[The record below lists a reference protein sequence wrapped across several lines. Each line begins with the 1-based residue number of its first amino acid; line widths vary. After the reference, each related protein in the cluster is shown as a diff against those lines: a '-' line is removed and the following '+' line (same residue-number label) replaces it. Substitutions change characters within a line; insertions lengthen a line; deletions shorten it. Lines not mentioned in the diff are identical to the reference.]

1 MSGERRE
8 RVRLVV
14 VLVDSS
20 AWVEVLRGNLD
31 LRRKVRDV
39 VAVCPPV
46 VQEILQGATT
56 ERQYRF
62 ARDMFRRARMLESP
76 MPLAVFEEAAQ
87 LYRACRAAGY
97 TIRSPHDCL
106 IAVCA
111 IRNDVPLL
119 HADRDF
125 DHIASVSALRLA

>member
-1 MSGERRE
+1 M
-8 RVRLVV
+8 
-14 VLVDSS
+14 
-20 AWVEVLRGNLD
+20 
-31 LRRKVRDV
+31 RDV

-46 VQEILQGATT
+46 VQEVLQGATS
-56 ERQYRF
+56 ERQYQV
-62 ARDMFRRARMLESP
+62 AREMLLRARMLEAS
-76 MPLAVFEEAAQ
+76 MYVDHFEEAAQ
-87 LYRACRAAGY
+87 LYRSCRAASY